1 MKKIRTIF
9 GLQEKSAD
17 TLDGFGAMHKEDV
30 RCWIDDEGNL
40 YGAMFKTQ
48 PIVTVSTDIHEDG
61 SVTLRGQNKD
71 MVDMKLLI
79 EQQVGKT
86 LKPVYVTGVFPSV
99 SVEGYGWEYKKNKPK
114 SHWVHNKVLEHYGGR
129 YSFPVMPL
137 VIPKKYANKMEVKE
151 MSEEIMTTTI
161 EMPELKEWSVI

>member
-9 GLQEKSAD
+9 GLQEKSAS
-17 TLDGFGAMHKEDV
+17 TLDGYKTTQEKDL
-30 RCWIDDEGNL
+30 RCWIDDEGVL
-40 YGAMFKTQ
+40 YGATLLKQ
-48 PIVTVSTDIHEDG
+48 PDISPSRDINEDG
-61 SVTLRGQNKD
+61 SVTLTGQRKD

>member
-1 MKKIRTIF
+1 MKKIRTIY

-40 YGAMFKTQ
+40 YGATFVTQ
-48 PIVTVSTDIHEDG
+48 QSIRPSVDIHESG
-61 SVTLRGQNKD
+61 SVTLTGQHKD

-99 SVEGYGWEYKKNKPK
+99 SVDGHGWDYKEQPKGHWAHNEVLKAYGQ
-114 SHWVHNKVLEHYGGR
+114 R

-137 VIPKKYANKMEVKE
+137 VIPKKYANKMEVRE
-151 MSEEIMTTTI
+151 MDERVMTTTI
-161 EMPELKEWSVI
+161 EIPELEEWSVI